1 MQSERGVIMVS
12 TADLGNIRTLFL
24 KGTRDILMVQAI
36 IAVSFSETRSL
47 PFILG
52 TQDSPPLLVGVSVE
66 YKRNGSSN
74 WSKQKD
80 LHHCRGVNKKTL
92 QHSRFLPQF
101 HRFGNRNE

>member
-1 MQSERGVIMVS
+1 MQSERGVIIVS
-12 TADLGNIRTLFL
+12 AADLGNTRTLFL

-74 WSKQKD
+74 WSKQSF
-80 LHHCRGVNKKTL
+80 HHCRGLIKTL
-92 QHSRFLPQF
+92 QHSRFPQF
-101 HRFGNRNE
+101 HRFEIE